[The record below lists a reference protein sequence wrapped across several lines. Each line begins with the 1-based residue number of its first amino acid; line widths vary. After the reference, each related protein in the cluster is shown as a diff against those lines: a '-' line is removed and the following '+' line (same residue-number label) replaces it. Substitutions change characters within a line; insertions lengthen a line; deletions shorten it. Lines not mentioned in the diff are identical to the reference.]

1 MALSGR
7 IYTAAF
13 SNATISAI
21 QDLFSLSNGST
32 KVIALQRIV
41 LGQVTATSV
50 ANARLRI
57 RRFTSTITV
66 GSGGATIAA
75 NPVVPGDAATAV
87 TVRSGDT
94 TQSTGAAAIDINDEA
109 WAIPGGYL
117 WLPIDS
123 KRPPMLKLSELFTL
137 SLDQTIA
144 SLVCNGSIDF
154 EEVP

>member
-7 IYTAAF
+7 LYTASF
-13 SNATISAI
+13 SNVTISAV
-21 QDLFSLSNGST
+21 QDIFSLSNGAT

-41 LGQVTATSV
+41 LSQVGATSV

-57 RRFTSTITV
+57 RRFTSTVTI

-75 NPVVPGDAATAV
+75 NPIVPGDAATAA
-87 TVRSGDT
+87 TVRANDT
-94 TQSTGAAAIDINDEA
+94 TQGTGAAAVEIDDEA
-109 WAIPGGYL
+109 WCIPGTFI
-117 WLPIDS
+117 WVPIDS
-123 KRPPMLKLSELFTL
+123 RRPPMLKLSELFTL

-144 SLVCNGSIDF
+144 SLVCNGTVDY